1 MLRRLVLYMGGIMII
16 GQMFFIMENTWDVM
30 LHTRLAYEVIAI
42 ALPVA
47 FAVISR
53 ASGYRWACTTTAA
66 IYTLYTIAEIIIF
79 PLVPAS
85 PKLGPVFFPVTHLV
99 PGKFPILILIP
110 AIALD
115 LLWSRLRTWKP
126 WQIAAVSGVVFV
138 TLLVAVEWPF
148 ASFLLSKASENRF
161 FGTIYFDYNSRPN
174 GLDRMRE
181 FVEAASGIKLFTG
194 LAWASLFAAISTW
207 IGLKFGN
214 WMRGIQR

>member
-1 MLRRLVLYMGGIMII
+1 
-16 GQMFFIMENTWDVM
+16 
-30 LHTRLAYEVIAI
+30 LAVIA
-42 ALPVA
+42 
-47 FAVISR
+47 R

-66 IYTLYTIAEIIIF
+66 IYTLYMIAQIIIF

-115 LLWSRLRTWKP
+115 LLWDRLRTWKP

-138 TLLVAVEWPF
+138 ALLVAFEWPF

-161 FGTIYFDYNSRPN
+161 FGTIYFDYNSRADGP
-174 GLDRMRE
+174 DRLRE
-181 FVEAASGIKLFTG
+181 FVDVASGIKLFTG
-194 LAWASLFAAISTW
+194 LAWASVFASGSTW

-214 WMRGIQR
+214 WMRGVQR